1 MRAPVLP
8 GPGAGPVGS
17 WLSELR
23 GVHEAECTI
32 MLQSKPVRRAEAEAG
47 QEAVGEVRERIR
59 LIQDRAHTLSST
71 FASMCRWGKYLNT
84 NVENIYNTFGFGL
97 CNRCRNTY
105 ALEMNQLWTV

>member
-1 MRAPVLP
+1 MSASKILCIITENIFCSMRAPVLP

-17 WLSELR
+17 WVSELR
-23 GVHEAECTI
+23 AVHEAECTI

-47 QEAVGEVRERIR
+47 HEAVGEVRERIR

-84 NVENIYNTFGFGL
+84 NIENIYNT
-97 CNRCRNTY
+97 
-105 ALEMNQLWTV
+105 